1 MSTRG
6 SKSPRV
12 KVAQLAREA
21 VAVGD
26 LYVLVGAGVHHHV
39 PGIAIQPICPVIVT
53 LGQEVGIGQEELLQE
68 VEQGE
73 DGSQLVAQPGLR
85 ASFAPGPL
93 IHTGSTRPRSGFGGQ
108 QLLQP
113 FRASGYQLPRPFS

>member
-53 LGQEVGIGQEELLQE
+53 LGQEVGIGQEELL
-68 VEQGE
+68 
-73 DGSQLVAQPGLR
+73 
-85 ASFAPGPL
+85 
-93 IHTGSTRPRSGFGGQ
+93 
-108 QLLQP
+108 
-113 FRASGYQLPRPFS
+113 